1 MRNLIIKGQTI
12 PAVRICAGESAPEQY
27 AAKELGA
34 YLAKLGIPVTEADD
48 AYPMIT
54 AIDPTVGCDGYR
66 IAVTEDALTVF
77 GGNGRGVIY
86 GVYRMLEKFAGVR
99 YYMPGLETL
108 GEGDIVIDAD
118 DAFVP
123 VFEMRQSD
131 WQCGNTSVDWCLK
144 NGINHRP
151 IPAEQGGHIKYG
163 TFVHTMGRL
172 VGVEEPH
179 QPCLSDPE
187 NLAKAIASV
196 RAILESDPS
205 ISIISVSQNDNRNY
219 CTCDKCAASDAE
231 EGSPAGTLLRFVNA
245 VADDI
250 AKDYPDVV
258 IDTLAYQ
265 YTRPVPKITRPRP
278 NVCVRLCSIECC
290 FSHPLDDDTCAQNAA
305 FHRDIVAWNEVCDR
319 IYIWDYVTDFA
330 HYIPTFPNLSVLR
343 ENMRFYADHHVRGM
357 YPEGAHNA
365 RLSGEFGELK
375 AYLLAKLMWNP
386 YMSAVEYSE
395 CIDGFMAAYYGEG
408 WRYLRAYADLTEA
421 FTKGRHMGIFEY
433 PYNYFDYDKLAAMEE
448 TFDGFWDK
456 AEAAAGD
463 RAEYVR
469 RSRLQ
474 WKFMKLELHPD
485 AEAGKRFFAE
495 VTEFGVKWNEWISV
509 TADKIDFALPPSKW
523 AESTRWRIGQ

>member
-1 MRNLIIKGQTI
+1 MRKLIIKGTEI
-12 PAVRICAGESAPEQY
+12 SAVRVCAGVSEPEQY
-27 AAKELGA
+27 AAEELKK
-34 YLAKLGIPVTEADD
+34 YLSAIGITVTDAPD
-48 AYPMIT
+48 AYPMTT
-54 AIDPTVGCDGYR
+54 ATDPTVGRDGFR
-66 IAVTEDALTVF
+66 MTAAENGLTVT

-99 YYMPGLETL
+99 YFLPGLETL
-108 GEGDIVIDAD
+108 GKGDIVIDAD
-118 DAFVP
+118 YAYTP

-131 WQCGNTSVDWCLK
+131 WQCSNNDEDWCLK
-144 NGINHRP
+144 NGINRRQ
-151 IPAEQGGHIKYG
+151 IPKEHGGHIRYG

-172 VGVEEPH
+172 TGVGEPN

-187 NLAKAIASV
+187 VLKKAIASV
-196 RAILESDPS
+196 REILASDPS

-219 CTCDKCAASDAE
+219 CTCEKCAATDAE

-250 AKDYPDVV
+250 AEDYPNVV

-265 YTRPVPKITRPRP
+265 YTRPTPKITRPRP
-278 NVCVRLCSIECC
+278 NVCVRLCSIKCC
-290 FSHPLDDDTCAQNAA
+290 FSHPLDDDTCAQNEK

-365 RLSGEFGELK
+365 RLSGEFAELK

-386 YMSAVEYSE
+386 YMSAVEYNTLTDE
-395 CIDGFMAAYYGEG
+395 FMAAYYGAG
-408 WRYLRAYADLTEA
+408 WRYLRSYVDLMESM
-421 FTKGRHMGIFEY
+421 TKGRHMGIFEY
-433 PYNYFDYDKLAAMEE
+433 PNNYLDYDKLSAMEE
-448 TFDGFWDK
+448 TLDAWWDK
-456 AEAAAGD
+456 AEAMAGD
-463 RAEYVR
+463 RLDAVK
-469 RSRLQ
+469 RSRFQ
-474 WKFMKLELHPD
+474 WRYLKLELHPD
-485 AEAGKRFFAE
+485 AEAGRQFYASCME
-495 VTEFGVKWNEWISV
+495 RGIKWNEWI
-509 TADKIDFALPPSKW
+509 TMEPDKIDYALPPSKW